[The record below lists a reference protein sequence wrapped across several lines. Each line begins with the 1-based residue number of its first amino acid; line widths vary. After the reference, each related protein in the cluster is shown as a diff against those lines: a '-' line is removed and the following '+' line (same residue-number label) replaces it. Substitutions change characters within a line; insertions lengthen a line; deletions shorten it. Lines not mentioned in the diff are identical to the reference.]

1 MNFLDSFLCLFVFC
15 FVETKSRYQSEET
28 QLVTYLDLPL
38 PSDWTFLGQ
47 SCPSHMTKS
56 SLWLLVSPC
65 CRHPYRTQYK
75 ALSEYSRNSLHVTFP
90 NSGPSWVLCP
100 IAITPASMLI
110 AIYCSVRLCPQQT
123 VTSLRTVTVSDFSF
137 FSPAFSTVSGTLQ
150 MLTDVS
156 VWNNS

>member
-123 VTSLRTVTVSDFSF
+123 VLSISENSDCIWLLFLFPGVQHSIWYV
-137 FSPAFSTVSGTLQ
+137 A
-150 MLTDVS
+150 DVNRR
-156 VWNNS
+156 VCVK